1 MAVTEITET
10 SVSKMKKQMSEAMER
25 VAQEVDEETRQRL
38 LEESKMVFILNN
50 NMVHSIQGAGA
61 VITIKL
67 IKVGV
72 FGALGILLFSYIKK
86 FLIG

>member
-25 VAQEVDEETRQRL
+25 VAQEVDEGTRQRL

-50 NMVHSIQGAGA
+50 TMVHSIQGAGA

-72 FGALGILLFSYIKK
+72 FGALGVLLFTYLKK
-86 FLIG
+86 FIW